1 MVGILLSR
9 SPDHRILAALGGV
22 LQAPVYLGIP
32 VRVEPPNAADAT
44 FRTAMV
50 AYGAGQFAEAA
61 RGLGEALR
69 AGADSAP
76 AEFFLGASWLM
87 TGQAEAAAAAFARTI
102 ALGETPYL
110 PEARYY
116 RAKALLRLGRGRE
129 ALAELEQVGAA
140 AAIIGRDA
148 RVLADSI
155 REALRR

>member
-1 MVGILLSR
+1 
-9 SPDHRILAALGGV
+9 
-22 LQAPVYLGIP
+22 
-32 VRVEPPNAADAT
+32 
-44 FRTAMV
+44 
-50 AYGAGQFAEAA
+50 
-61 RGLGEALR
+61 
-69 AGADSAP
+69 
-76 AEFFLGASWLM
+76 M
-87 TGQAEAAAAAFARTI
+87 TGRAEAAAAAFARTI